1 MGHSIMEPGP
11 RSKGVEPVYDWIFF
25 SFLPKTLRPR
35 FISLT
40 EKLPLARADLPPEE
54 RPLLMWGRKG

>member
-1 MGHSIMEPGP
+1 MGHSIVETGP
-11 RSKGVEPVYDWIFF
+11 RPKGVELVYDWIFF
-25 SFLPKTLRPR
+25 SLLPKTLLPS

>member
-1 MGHSIMEPGP
+1 MGHSIVEPGP
-11 RSKGVEPVYDWIFF
+11 GPKGVELVYDWIFF
-25 SFLPKTLRPR
+25 SLLPKTLLPS
-35 FISLT
+35 FISLI